1 MADRRDGNRSQVAES
16 GLSRA
21 KIRQPKETTKEI
33 LYKSDSTFD
42 DTYILSFYLN
52 KPRFT
57 GLAQ

>member
-33 LYKSDSTFD
+33 L
-42 DTYILSFYLN
+42 
-52 KPRFT
+52 
-57 GLAQ
+57 